1 MVRIRFSHATV
12 SFKRLIIVKSGI
24 MFDSKDNSL
33 EIITPDLVHTIE
45 DSDTIYVYIDE
56 GILKYITIK
65 SV

>member
-1 MVRIRFSHATV
+1 
-12 SFKRLIIVKSGI
+12 